1 MTEQA
6 FIDSI
11 DCRFPYT
18 DRDAGRQLVFEACC
32 LSANAAFAV
41 LNELARPGVGADAP
55 VEVRQELI
63 SLLEDCLE
71 HPSGALSMAGVSTLA
86 PILVPVAR
94 RLVAGDELSV
104 PEAVVCMQAIRS
116 YSGQYAALSLAY
128 MSCDDV
134 AGEADA
140 LYKEIMNSWRM
151 NIELIEK
158 SLTAI
163 REDLLAF
170 KAQGTEDLKKLADL
184 AIQKVPMADLGTN
197 VPMWRNYQE
206 LWPYMTT
213 DQKSRAAWI
222 FCFPAAA
229 DVYLRRGPSFQ
240 PGKDALTGAVTRL
253 LPRMLADLDDLAE
266 NLRRH
271 SGHSPLAEHPDLT
284 KR

>member
-1 MTEQA
+1 VTEQA

-18 DRDAGRQLVFEACC
+18 DRDAGRHLVFEACHM
-32 LSANAAFAV
+32 SANAAFAV

-63 SLLEDCLE
+63 SVLEDTLKRRP
-71 HPSGALSMAGVSTLA
+71 HPLA

-94 RLVAGDELSV
+94 RLVAGDKLSV
-104 PEAVVCMQAIRS
+104 PEALVCMQAIRS

-134 AGEADA
+134 AGEAEA
-140 LYKEIMNSWRM
+140 LYKEIINSWRM
-151 NIELIEK
+151 NIGLIEK
-158 SLTAI
+158 SLSAI
-163 REDLLAF
+163 REYLLAF

-184 AIQKVPMADLGTN
+184 AMQTDPEV
-197 VPMWRNYQE
+197 MWRNYEE
-206 LWPYMTT
+206 LFPYMTT
-213 DQKSRAAWI
+213 DQKSRAVWSFA
-222 FCFPAAA
+222 FNCAA

-240 PGKDALTGAVTRL
+240 PGKDALTNAVTRL

-271 SGHSPLAEHPDLT
+271 SRHSPLAEHLDLT
-284 KR
+284 NR

>member
-18 DRDAGRQLVFEACC
+18 DRNAGRHLVFEACH

-41 LNELARPGVGADAP
+41 LDELARPGVGADAP
-55 VEVRQELI
+55 VELRQELI
-63 SLLEDCLE
+63 SVLEDTLKHWP
-71 HPSGALSMAGVSTLA
+71 HPLA

-94 RLVAGDELSV
+94 RLVAGDKLSV
-104 PEAVVCMQAIRS
+104 PEALVCMQAIRS
-116 YSGQYAALSLAY
+116 YSGRYAALSLAY

-134 AGEADA
+134 AGEAEA
-140 LYKEIMNSWRM
+140 LYKEIINSWRM

-229 DVYLRRGPSFQ
+229 HVYLRRGPSFQ
-240 PGKDALTGAVTRL
+240 PGKDALTSAVTRL

-271 SGHSPLAEHPDLT
+271 SRHSPLAEHPDLT
-284 KR
+284 NR